1 MIRLVPDWLLYIV
14 VITVLVFVLFRVD
27 QRQDAPEA
35 LPDSPQTGSF
45 LPPPSQYDPAVL
57 AEVGPI
63 ASGLG
68 SAFAISTDGWWL
80 TARHVVDGCDAVGLV
95 VSRGAAVRV
104 QEVKRAEFADIALL
118 KTDSSFVPH
127 TEDAEAPARRVLSLD
142 TSERRFQIGQR
153 AFHVGFPQGRPGEAY
168 SRLIGRETLIAR
180 GRYDLEEPVL
190 AWAELG
196 RTIGLRGS
204 LAGIS
209 GGPALAANGQVIGI
223 TVAES
228 ARRGR
233 IYTAAPSSIL
243 RLLRVEQVE
252 ATGTPS
258 ERLTPN
264 NYGQA
269 SDDMRRDLA
278 VAQVVCVAGEQ
289 APAS

>member
-1 MIRLVPDWLLYIV
+1 MIRLIPDWLLYII
-14 VITVLVFVLFRVD
+14 VITVIVFVLFRVD
-27 QRQDAPEA
+27 RREDAPEA
-35 LPDSPQTGSF
+35 LPDAPQTGAF

-57 AEVGPI
+57 VEVGPV
-63 ASGLG
+63 ASGMG
-68 SAFAISTDGWWL
+68 SAFAISEDGWWI
-80 TARHVVDGCDAVGLV
+80 TARHVVDGCQHVGLV
-95 VSRGAAVRV
+95 VSRGAAARV
-104 QEVKRAEFADIALL
+104 HDVKRALFADLALL
-118 KTDSSFVPH
+118 KTDS
-127 TEDAEAPARRVLSLD
+127 APAALALD

-180 GRYDLEEPVL
+180 GRYDVEEPVL

-196 RTIGLRGS
+196 RTSGLRGS

-209 GGPALAANGQVIGI
+209 GGPAIAANGQVIGV

-233 IYTAAPSSIL
+233 LYTAAPSSIL

-252 ATGTPS
+252 AQGAPA

-269 SDDMRRDLA
+269 SDDLRRDLA
-278 VAQVVCVAGEQ
+278 VAQVVCI
-289 APAS
+289 APQDAPRT

>member
-1 MIRLVPDWLLYIV
+1 MMRLIPDWLLYIV
-14 VITVLVFVLFRVD
+14 VITVIVFVLFRVD

-35 LPDSPQTGSF
+35 YRNESPETGSF

-57 AEVGPI
+57 VEVGPI
-63 ASGLG
+63 ASGMG
-68 SAFAISTDGWWL
+68 SAFAISPDGWWL
-80 TARHVVDGCDAVGLV
+80 TARHVVDGCEAVGLI

-104 QEVKRAEFADIALL
+104 VDVKRAQFADIALL
-118 KTDSSFVPH
+118 R
-127 TEDAEAPARRVLSLD
+127 TENPVAEDGEETPPRHALSLD

-153 AFHVGFPQGRPGEAY
+153 AFHVGFPQGQPGEAY

-196 RTIGLRGS
+196 RTSGLRGS

-209 GGPALAANGQVIGI
+209 GGPAIASNGQVIGI

-228 ARRGR
+228 SRRGR
-233 IYTAAPSSIL
+233 IYTASPASIL

-252 ATGTPS
+252 AQGAPG
-258 ERLTPN
+258 ERLTPD

-269 SDDMRRDLA
+269 SDDLRRTLA
-278 VAQVVCVAGEQ
+278 VAQVVCVAAQ
-289 APAS
+289 DMPRT

>member
-1 MIRLVPDWLLYIV
+1 MMRLIPDWLLYIV
-14 VITVLVFVLFRVD
+14 VITVVVFVLFRVD
-27 QRQDAPEA
+27 RRFDAPET
-35 LPDSPQTGSF
+35 LPDAPQTGSY

-57 AEVGPI
+57 VEVGPI
-63 ASGLG
+63 SSGMG
-68 SAFAISTDGWWL
+68 SAFAISPDGWWL
-80 TARHVVDGCDAVGLV
+80 TARHVVDGCQAVGLI

-104 QEVKRAEFADIALL
+104 IDVKRAQFADIALL
-118 KTDSSFVPH
+118 RTENANVEQA
-127 TEDAEAPARRVLSLD
+127 EDAEPRRALSLD

-196 RTIGLRGS
+196 RTSGLRGS

-209 GGPALAANGQVIGI
+209 GGPALASNGQVIGI

-233 IYTAAPSSIL
+233 IYTASPSSIL

-252 ATGTPS
+252 ATGTPG
-258 ERLTPN
+258 ERLTPD

-269 SDDMRRDLA
+269 SDDLRRTLA
-278 VAQVVCVAGEQ
+278 VAQVVCVAPQDMPGT
-289 APAS
+289 

>member
-1 MIRLVPDWLLYIV
+1 MIRLIPDWLLYIV
-14 VITVLVFVLFRVD
+14 VIAVVVFVLFRVD

-35 LPDSPQTGSF
+35 LPDAPQTGAF
-45 LPPPSQYDPAVL
+45 LPPPSQYDPSVL
-57 AEVGPI
+57 VEVGPV
-63 ASGLG
+63 ASGMG
-68 SAFAISTDGWWL
+68 SAFAISEDGWWL
-80 TARHVVDGCDAVGLV
+80 TARHVVDGCQGVGLI
-95 VSRGAAVRV
+95 VSRGTAARV
-104 QEVKRAEFADIALL
+104 TDVKRALFADIALL
-118 KTDSSFVPH
+118 KTD
-127 TEDAEAPARRVLSLD
+127 AAPVALAID

-180 GRYDLEEPVL
+180 GRYEIEEPVL
-190 AWAELG
+190 AWAEMG
-196 RTIGLRGS
+196 RTSGLRGS

-233 IYTAAPSSIL
+233 LYTAAPSSIL

-252 ATGTPS
+252 AQGAPA
-258 ERLTPN
+258 ERLTPD

-269 SDDMRRDLA
+269 SDDLRRTLA
-278 VAQVVCVAGEQ
+278 VAQVVCVAPQ
-289 APAS
+289 DAPHT

>member
-1 MIRLVPDWLLYIV
+1 MMRLIPDWLLYIV
-14 VITVLVFVLFRVD
+14 VITVVVFVLFRVD
-27 QRQDAPEA
+27 QRHDAPEA
-35 LPDSPQTGSF
+35 LPDAPTTGSF

-57 AEVGPI
+57 VEVGPV
-63 ASGLG
+63 ASGMG
-68 SAFAISTDGWWL
+68 SAFAISPDGWWL
-80 TARHVVDGCDAVGLV
+80 TARHVVDGCEAVGLI
-95 VSRGAAVRV
+95 VSRGAAARV
-104 QEVKRAEFADIALL
+104 VDVKRALFADIALL
-118 KTDSSFVPH
+118 KTES
-127 TEDAEAPARRVLSLD
+127 APIALAID
-142 TSERRFQIGQR
+142 TSERSFQIGQR

-180 GRYDLEEPVL
+180 GRYDIEEPVL

-196 RTIGLRGS
+196 RTSGLRGS

-209 GGPALAANGQVIGI
+209 GGPALSANGQVIGI

-252 ATGTPS
+252 AQGAPS
-258 ERLTPN
+258 ERLTPD

-269 SDDMRRDLA
+269 SDDMRRNLA
-278 VAQVVCVAGEQ
+278 VAQVVCVAPQ
-289 APAS
+289 DMPRT

>member
-1 MIRLVPDWLLYIV
+1 MMRLIPDWLLYIV
-14 VITVLVFVLFRVD
+14 VITVVVFVLFRVD
-27 QRQDAPEA
+27 RRYDAPET
-35 LPDSPQTGSF
+35 LPDAPQAGSY
-45 LPPPSQYDPAVL
+45 LPPPSEYDPAVL
-57 AEVGPI
+57 VEVGPI
-63 ASGLG
+63 SSGMG
-68 SAFAISTDGWWL
+68 SAFAISPDGWWL
-80 TARHVVDGCDAVGLV
+80 TARHVVDGCQAVGLI

-104 QEVKRAEFADIALL
+104 VDVKRAQFADIALL
-118 KTDSSFVPH
+118 R
-127 TEDAEAPARRVLSLD
+127 TENANADQSEGAEPRRSLSLD

-196 RTIGLRGS
+196 RTSGLRGS

-209 GGPALAANGQVIGI
+209 GGPALASNGQVIGI

-233 IYTAAPSSIL
+233 IYTASPSSIL

-252 ATGTPS
+252 ATGTPG
-258 ERLTPN
+258 ERLTPD

-269 SDDMRRDLA
+269 SDDLRRTLA
-278 VAQVVCVAGEQ
+278 VAQVVCVAPQDMPGT
-289 APAS
+289 

>member
-1 MIRLVPDWLLYIV
+1 MMRLIPDWLLYIV
-14 VITVLVFVLFRVD
+14 VITVIVFVLFRVD
-27 QRQDAPEA
+27 RRQDAPEA
-35 LPDSPQTGSF
+35 LPDAPETGSF

-57 AEVGPI
+57 VEVGPV
-63 ASGLG
+63 ASGMG
-68 SAFAISTDGWWL
+68 SAFAISQDGWWL
-80 TARHVVDGCDAVGLV
+80 TARHVVDGCQAVGLI
-95 VSRGAAVRV
+95 VSRGAAARV
-104 QEVKRAEFADIALL
+104 VEVKRAEFADIALL
-118 KTDSSFVPH
+118 R
-127 TEDAEAPARRVLSLD
+127 TESAPVALSLD

-180 GRYDLEEPVL
+180 GRYDLEESVL

-196 RTIGLRGS
+196 RTSGLRGS

-209 GGPALAANGQVIGI
+209 GGPALASNGQVIGI

-233 IYTAAPSSIL
+233 IYTASPASIL

-252 ATGTPS
+252 AQGTPG
-258 ERLTPN
+258 ERLTPD

-269 SDDMRRDLA
+269 SDDLRRNLA
-278 VAQVVCVAGEQ
+278 VAQVVCVAPEDM
-289 APAS
+289 PRS